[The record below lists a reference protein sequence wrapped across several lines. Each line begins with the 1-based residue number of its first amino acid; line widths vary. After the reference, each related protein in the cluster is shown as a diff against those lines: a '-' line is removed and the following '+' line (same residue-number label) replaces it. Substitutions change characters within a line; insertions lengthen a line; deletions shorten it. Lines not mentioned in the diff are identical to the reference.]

1 MIFASYWG
9 SPLLQ
14 FSKFNNLIWLRLIF
28 RQKSLQFCI
37 PLWKLDICIATTNL
51 RRYFYCL
58 HIPPNNGISTTF
70 FVPHLPTLCLFLA
83 TFVDLKSPI
92 FRWPQKSEGGKN
104 VTSSIVWV
112 YKLTTCSGVIA
123 TDNFWPN
130 YSTVRTFSEV

>member
-1 MIFASYWG
+1 MQATEAPRYSNSQNSI
-9 SPLLQ
+9 
-14 FSKFNNLIWLRLIF
+14 IWFDYGWFLGKNRCSF
-28 RQKSLQFCI
+28 VFPFENST
-37 PLWKLDICIATTNL
+37 ICIATTNL